1 MAQFK
6 LVFSTTA
13 KVVLSLLIISAAV
26 GVAFPILSGL
36 GSPVAQTNSI
46 ALQVTT
52 GDEDSDTI
60 RKATPASAWVNIVDK
75 AVTNQCVMD
84 GMNQAEVVRA
94 IGEPGVRFDDNL
106 KSSWTW
112 HPQRLNE
119 TTIFFTSK
127 GNVYLWSSSCKS
139 LRGIVTP

>member
-6 LVFSTTA
+6 DVFSNTA
-13 KVVLSLLIISAAV
+13 KVILSLLIISAAI

-36 GSPVAQTNSI
+36 GFPVAQSNFINFQGTS
-46 ALQVTT
+46 
-52 GDEDSDTI
+52 GEEDSDTI
-60 RKATPASAWVNIVDK
+60 RKATPTSAWVNIVDK
-75 AVTNQCVMD
+75 AITNQCVMD
-84 GMNQAEVVRA
+84 GMNQSEVVRA
-94 IGEPGVRFDDNL
+94 IGEPGVRFDDKG

-112 HPQRLNE
+112 HPQKLNE

-127 GNVYLWSSSCKS
+127 GNVYLWSSACKS